1 MGFGYLT
8 VRQSY
13 IEYNNNNIRA
23 PPKLSIKYVHIMQG
37 FSYCKG
43 SDIYIHSN
51 FYKFIE
57 QVEIFLRKCISKDP
71 AEVFTYMDYRK
82 NMAITPLMT

>member
-23 PPKLSIKYVHIMQG
+23 PPKLSIKYVHITQG
-37 FSYCKG
+37 FLYCKG
-43 SDIYIHSN
+43 VDRSLTKYIL
-51 FYKFIE
+51 FIL
-57 QVEIFLRKCISKDP
+57 QIHRTNKCFSHKIP
-71 AEVFTYMDYRK
+71 AEVLMYVDYK
-82 NMAITPLMT
+82 KIWQ

>member
-1 MGFGYLT
+1 MT

-23 PPKLSIKYVHIMQG
+23 PPKLSIKYVHIIQG

-43 SDIYIHSN
+43 VDHSLQTFYFLQIHRTDKYFSQ
-51 FYKFIE
+51 KI
-57 QVEIFLRKCISKDP
+57 
-71 AEVFTYMDYRK
+71 TYMDYRK
-82 NMAITPLMT
+82 NMAITPLMA